1 MASHT
6 APTTQTNNNINV
18 INRLIVVDTPQSHT
32 HTRTTTTTTTAAT
45 IATTTTTMRLVTINT
60 PFCLRK
66 DAGDASEGGGFFF
79 VNNGILV
86 FRDDTMMFYIYEGE
100 TFQND
105 GYNSVPALQ
114 INLRTVASIDFKK
127 IHSTG
132 LNFEGGLVAVTGLFD
147 RKSEEIV
154 TIKMNRTDYKLLA
167 TLLKEMDL

>member
-1 MASHT
+1 MGGFEIFFTSFKASMQYLYRQIHIGI
-6 APTTQTNNNINV
+6 QIN
-18 INRLIVVDTPQSHT
+18 
-32 HTRTTTTTTTAAT
+32 
-45 IATTTTTMRLVTINT
+45 MRLVTINT
-60 PFCLRK
+60 PLCLRK